1 MSTTILLPNI
11 RYILGFKNREE
22 RLIQRTYKDFFF
34 QIQDELKI
42 TDPVLFQKGYC
53 KALTTLIFNATTL
66 TEDDHFPDKIL
77 EYFPKEKDNYIVEDV
92 EIKFNDKDLLLLQ
105 MHYTNKLSIEAI
117 SARCELTPKDATNRI
132 QQLTDMWSQGQDLP
146 LEDYLMQIEKRN
158 IYKRLEANLIPISKD
173 RKRKRDTNKVGAIQ
187 KVDPTFWDRIKAFFS

>member
-34 QIQDELKI
+34 DVQDQLQI
-42 TDPVLFQKGYC
+42 TDVVLFQKGYC
-53 KALTTLIFNATTL
+53 KALTSLILEASSL
-66 TEDDHFPDKIL
+66 SEDDNFLDKIID
-77 EYFPKEKDNYIVEDV
+77 YFPKEKDNYIVEEV

-105 MHYTNKLSIEAI
+105 MNYINKLSIEAI
-117 SARCELTPKDATNRI
+117 SARCELSTSDVTNRV
-132 QQLTDMWSQGQDLP
+132 QQLTTMWSQGQDLP
-146 LEDYLMQIEKRN
+146 IEEYLLQIEKRN

-173 RKRKRDTNKVGAIQ
+173 RKRKKDTNKVGAIQ
-187 KVDPTFWDRIKAFFS
+187 KVDPTFWERIKGFFS